1 MPPAKSRCGTCSSC
15 RRRKGK
21 CQTPKGKGKKSEL
34 EQLECAIS
42 PAAFRA
48 PQEPGVEPL
57 VVRKEPSTGKRKE
70 AKPDCEKGLDPK
82 AVAQISQLKEQL
94 QELDTKQR
102 EMREMREKHEKHEQ
116 REKRERPERPEPEP
130 ETEQRNRGEQ
140 QQRKGS
146 VCSPSLPSLPSL
158 SLLLCSFSFHLP
170 LQGISRHGR
179 PKDQEEEAG
188 PELVGYD
195 AVCVS
200 QHIIP
205 FKETWG

>member
-1 MPPAKSRCGTCSSC
+1 MAA
-15 RRRKGK
+15 RRRHRCCIFWLPGEKVAAPGESGGA
-21 CQTPKGKGKKSEL
+21 CGSEEEREERGGARSAAEL
-34 EQLECAIS
+34 EL
-42 PAAFRA
+42 AFRRRGA
-48 PQEPGVEPL
+48 RGREQHE
-57 VVRKEPSTGKRKE
+57 KR
-70 AKPDCEKGLDPK
+70 
-82 AVAQISQLKEQL
+82 
-94 QELDTKQR
+94 
-102 EMREMREKHEKHEQ
+102 EKHEQ
-116 REKRERPERPEPEP
+116 REEREKRERPEPEP

-205 FKETWG
+205 FKETWVVGT

>member
-1 MPPAKSRCGTCSSC
+1 
-15 RRRKGK
+15 
-21 CQTPKGKGKKSEL
+21 
-34 EQLECAIS
+34 
-42 PAAFRA
+42 
-48 PQEPGVEPL
+48 
-57 VVRKEPSTGKRKE
+57 
-70 AKPDCEKGLDPK
+70 
-82 AVAQISQLKEQL
+82 
-94 QELDTKQR
+94 
-102 EMREMREKHEKHEQ
+102 MREKHEKHEKHEQ
-116 REKRERPERPEPEP
+116 REQREKRERPEPEP

-195 AVCVS
+195 DVCVS
-200 QHIIP
+200 QHNAAPPPCPPGSGARDRLLPPSFPQLPKLNLRVVGAGASGASGATADVLDKREAPGGLWKRGLRAVWRCACSRALLGSTRGLGWAGKPRVTKAAGISC
-205 FKETWG
+205 ETTTT